1 MNATN
6 SISVREEG
14 LEPSHPFGHRNL
26 NPARLP
32 IPPLARVVKDDGI
45 RRRGPL
51 HLILWRQLPISSAM
65 AVAANTPECD
75 LQLTEGYSL

>member
-1 MNATN
+1 
-6 SISVREEG
+6 
-14 LEPSHPFGHRNL
+14 
-26 NPARLP
+26 
-32 IPPLARVVKDDGI
+32 VVKDDGI